1 MAIIKCK
8 MCGGDLVIE
17 PGSTMAECEY
27 CGSRQTVP
35 TADNEKKLTLFAR
48 ANRLRAGCEFDK
60 AAGIYESIVADFPEE
75 AEAYWGLVLCKYG
88 IEYVDDPATGKKIP
102 TCHRSS
108 FDSILEDGDFEQ
120 ACENADVVAQRV
132 YREEAKEFERLRKGI
147 LEVSSTE
154 KPYDIF
160 ICYKE
165 TDEKGE
171 RTLDSVLAQDLYTAL
186 TDKGYRVFFSRVT
199 LRDKLGEAYEPYIF
213 AALNS
218 AKVMLAVGTCY
229 EYYNAVWVKNEWSR
243 YLKLMAS
250 DKSKHLIPCY
260 KDLDTED
267 MPREFNHLQGA
278 DLGKMGAIQDILFNM
293 EKYIPLKKQS
303 VVQER
308 VVEAP
313 AATGKID
320 SQLQRGFMAL
330 EDGDWN
336 KADGFF
342 EEVLNNDFK
351 NAQAYIGK
359 ALVQERQKTLDGLV
373 RQWLQSTESAK
384 PETLTLKPEE
394 ARIEKA
400 VQDYAIAGYL
410 EPDDIRKA
418 YHFDLSYPS
427 AVSVRQQQYQK
438 AKAQWEN
445 HQWLSKAE
453 KFAPDQ
459 EAQKLEAAK
468 KNLFDTLNRRLSD
481 SRAEEEAQ
489 KKLLQQRY
497 EAFLIKAD
505 KEIEERYRQ
514 KLAQKEADERQREER
529 YQELVSKLETART
542 IEALGQLAEDF
553 RKLGD
558 YRDSAAHV
566 KTCEKRRDALLARE
580 AAKRRKRNIRI
591 AACLVLIAAAVAV
604 VKFILIPA
612 LDYRNAVKL
621 MEQGSY
627 EEAIVAFTAMGD
639 YRDSAEQIQACEIGI
654 LDREYAA
661 AAALMAQGSYE
672 EAITAFAALN
682 GHRDSAAQI
691 QACETAILDGKYDAA
706 TALMEHGKYEEAITA
721 FTALKGYRDS
731 KEQIQACKTA
741 ILDGKYD
748 AAVALMAQGSYEEA
762 IAAFT
767 ALNGHRDSAAQIQ
780 TCKTIIL
787 DGKYDAAAALMA
799 RGSYEEAIAAFT
811 ALNGHRDSAA
821 QIQACENAILDREYD
836 AAFALMT
843 QGKYEEAITAFTALN
858 GHWDS
863 KEQIYLCAESLLADG
878 KKVQAAIAFNKAG
891 DYRDARQRSMELW
904 NTVAQRDT
912 ISAGGSH
919 TVGLKADGTV
929 VAVGLNGCAVGDW
942 KDIVTISA
950 GGNHTVGLKADGTV
964 VAAGYYKQG
973 QCDVGDWEDIVAIS
987 AGWCHTVGLKADG
1000 TVVAVGD
1007 NEVGQ
1012 CNVSDWTDIVV
1023 ISAGSYHTV
1032 GLKADGT
1039 VVAVGRNEEGQCDVS
1054 GWKDIVAISAGS
1066 DHTVGLKA
1074 DGTVV
1079 AVGSKADGQ
1088 CNVSRWKDIV
1098 AISAGA
1104 WNTIGLKADGT
1115 VVTVGLNYL
1124 GNSKVKVSDWKD
1136 IVAIS
1141 AGLDHTVGLKADGA
1155 VVAAGLNNDFF
1166 GCAGQCDVSGWRNI
1180 KIPAK
1185 P

>member
-8 MCGGDLVIE
+8 MCGGNLVIE
-17 PGSTMAECEY
+17 PGSTVAECEY

-35 TADNEKKLTLFAR
+35 TVDNEKKLTLFAR
-48 ANRLRAGCEFDK
+48 ANRLRSGCEFDK
-60 AAGIYESIVADFPEE
+60 AAGVYESIVADFPEE

-108 FDSILEDGDFEQ
+108 FDSILEDSDFDQ
-120 ACENADVVAQRV
+120 ACENADTLAQKV

-199 LRDKLGEAYEPYIF
+199 LRDKLGQAYEPYIF

-260 KDLDTED
+260 KDLDPED
-267 MPREFNHLQGA
+267 MPREFKHLQGA

-293 EKYIPLKKQS
+293 EKYIPLKKQT

-308 VVEAP
+308 VVVEAP
-313 AATGKID
+313 AAGGKIA
-320 SQLQRGFMAL
+320 SLLQRGYMAL

-342 EEVLNNDFK
+342 EEVLNNDFQ

-359 ALVQERQKTLDGLV
+359 ALMQERQKTLDGLV

-384 PETLTLKPEE
+384 PETLTLNPEE
-394 ARIEKA
+394 AHIEKA
-400 VQDYAIAGYL
+400 VQDYAIAGYF

-427 AVSVRQQQYQK
+427 AVSSRQQQYQK
-438 AKAQWEN
+438 TKAQWEN

-514 KLAQKEADERQREER
+514 KLAQKEADDRQREER
-529 YQELVSKLETART
+529 YQELVSRLDTART
-542 IEALGQLAEDF
+542 IESLGQLAEDF

-558 YRDSAAHV
+558 YRDSAAHA

-580 AAKRRKRNIRI
+580 AAKRNILI
-591 AACLVLIAAAVAV
+591 ATCLVLIV
-604 VKFILIPA
+604 VTVVVGKFVLIPA

-621 MEQGSY
+621 MEQGNY

-639 YRDSAEQIQACEIGI
+639 YRDSAAQIQACEIGI
-654 LDREYAA
+654 LDREYNA
-661 AAALMAQGSYE
+661 AAALMEQGSYE
-672 EAITAFAALN
+672 EAVLVF
-682 GHRDSAAQI
+682 S
-691 QACETAILDGKYDAA
+691 
-706 TALMEHGKYEEAITA
+706 
-721 FTALKGYRDS
+721 
-731 KEQIQACKTA
+731 
-741 ILDGKYD
+741 
-748 AAVALMAQGSYEEA
+748 
-762 IAAFT
+762 
-767 ALNGHRDSAAQIQ
+767 
-780 TCKTIIL
+780 
-787 DGKYDAAAALMA
+787 
-799 RGSYEEAIAAFT
+799 
-811 ALNGHRDSAA
+811 
-821 QIQACENAILDREYD
+821 
-836 AAFALMT
+836 
-843 QGKYEEAITAFTALN
+843 
-858 GHWDS
+858 
-863 KEQIYLCAESLLADG
+863 SL
-878 KKVQAAIAFNKAG
+878 G
-891 DYRDARQRSMELW
+891 DYRDSRQRSMELW
-904 NTVAQRDT
+904 STVAQRDT
-912 ISAGGSH
+912 ISAGYRHTVGLKANGTVVAVGDNEDGQCNVRGWKDIVAISAGGYH

-929 VAVGLNGCAVGDW
+929 VAVGDSIILDLCDVSDW
-942 KDIVTISA
+942 TDIVAISA
-950 GGNHTVGLKADGTV
+950 GDDHTVGLKADGTV
-964 VAAGYYKQG
+964 VAVGISFYGKCDVSGWKDIVAISAGNEHTVGLKADGTVVAVGSNKYG
-973 QCDVGDWEDIVAIS
+973 QCNVSDWEDIVAIS
-987 AGWCHTVGLKADG
+987 AGDFHTVGLKADGTVVAVGYNKDGQCNVRGWKDIVTISAGDYHTVGLKADG

-1007 NEVGQ
+1007 NEDGQ
-1012 CNVSDWTDIVV
+1012 CNVRGWKDIVA
-1023 ISAGSYHTV
+1023 ISAGMYHTV

-1039 VVAVGRNEEGQCDVS
+1039 VVAVGDNGKGQCDVS
-1054 GWKDIVAISAGS
+1054 GWTDIKLYGYKRVAG
-1066 DHTVGLKA
+1066 VM
-1074 DGTVV
+1074 
-1079 AVGSKADGQ
+1079 
-1088 CNVSRWKDIV
+1088 
-1098 AISAGA
+1098 
-1104 WNTIGLKADGT
+1104 
-1115 VVTVGLNYL
+1115 
-1124 GNSKVKVSDWKD
+1124 
-1136 IVAIS
+1136 
-1141 AGLDHTVGLKADGA
+1141 
-1155 VVAAGLNNDFF
+1155 
-1166 GCAGQCDVSGWRNI
+1166 
-1180 KIPAK
+1180 
-1185 P
+1185 